1 MRAGFEV
8 FRAFDQ
14 DVQDNRDG
22 LKRNGKLAI
31 PVLAV
36 FGSISTTGPRAEEMM
51 REVADNVTGL
61 CVANAAHWIAEENP
75 EALTTGLLRFLTSAE
90 TNESSCS
97 HTSYLPAQCS
107 AHLALMRFWP
117 DREGACRS
125 KC

>member
-14 DVQDNRDG
+14 DVQDNRR
-22 LKRNGKLAI
+22 RNGKLAI

-36 FGSISTTGPRAEEMM
+36 FGVISTTGPRADEMM

-61 CVANAAHWIAEENP
+61 CASNAAHWIAEENP
-75 EALTTGLLRFLTSAE
+75 EALTAGLLRFLTSAE
-90 TNESSCS
+90 TNESNCS
-97 HTSYLPAQCS
+97 HTSCLPAQCS
-107 AHLALMRFWP
+107 AHLASMRFWP